1 MEKKIT
7 RRLKNGKTVY
17 LSQTNC
23 RYTVPASWDEEEKK
37 EVKPT
42 SYIETALNGFI
53 TCVFGEFMPL
63 YEKVYKSK
71 NKAQVEITT
80 MRKMTKSYMDVILEP
95 VNIWHPDKTMEWTS
109 TCLHWLLN
117 TSRTFDYKQKLMDR
131 GDERPLEKSDLKRI
145 LMSLDTKPFK
155 SQNICR
161 FEEIRN
167 GYKRLHSRKY
177 RDTAIRQLVDYI
189 LDEDFGVEQAVP
201 FLDYL
206 RKSMMPNAITAG
218 FVHHANTDRR
228 VTANVLIEVTTQ
240 FRNIINC
247 MEDVYSKYKHAVN
260 RTVYG
265 NTSAQIALYI
275 AAKSFKHNKTVS
287 EMIDGY
293 YYANKYGCYNGKPT
307 VNTVNNAITAM
318 KMRDNNYIDESDFP
332 LIIEN
337 GN

>member
-1 MEKKIT
+1 MENKIKKT
-7 RRLKNGKTVY
+7 LKNGRTVS

-23 RYTVPASWDEEEKK
+23 RYTVPANWDEEEKK
-37 EVKPT
+37 EVEPT

-53 TCVFGEFMPL
+53 TCIFGEFMPL

-71 NKAQVEITT
+71 YKAQVEITT
-80 MRKMTKSYMDVILEP
+80 MRKITKSYMDVILEK

-109 TCLHWLLN
+109 ACLHWLLN
-117 TSRTFDYKQKLMDR
+117 TSRTFDYKQKLMER
-131 GDERPLEKSDLKRI
+131 GDEHPLEKSDLKRI
-145 LMSLDTKPFK
+145 LRSLDTEPFK

-161 FEEIRN
+161 FEEIRD
-167 GYKRLHSRKY
+167 GYKRLYSRKY

-189 LDEDFGVEQAVP
+189 LDEDFGVDNAVP

-206 RKSMMPNAITAG
+206 KKSMISKATA
-218 FVHHANTDRR
+218 VHHANTDRR
-228 VTANVLIEVTTQ
+228 VTANVLMEVTTQ

-247 MEDVYSKYKHAVN
+247 MEDIYSKYEHVVN
-260 RTVYG
+260 RAVYG
-265 NTSAQIALYI
+265 NMTTNMALRI

-293 YYANKYGCYNGKPT
+293 YYANKYGCHKGKPT
-307 VNTVNNAITAM
+307 INRVNNAITAM
-318 KMRDNNYIDESDFP
+318 KLRDKNYIDESDFP